1 MWASK
6 PCPAPRSTMRPL
18 RKSLRTRRAIS
29 HASYSSLRGRHRA
42 RHTARATRA
51 KSVSPGKRSTSRWDR
66 RPRDD
71 GENRTLP
78 LVGDSGTLR
87 DPSVPDARL
96 SGPSRNYGDAPRAPR
111 RPPRKAR
118 GGTIPGV
125 FDRRATPRGGMH
137 RRPNAAVIRRR
148 ATKSRRS
155 EWLVPGYGLAKVT
168 RRSKTFTRRSLSRD
182 GLRHDSHAVFRVFR
196 AV

>member
-29 HASYSSLRGRHRA
+29 HASYSSLGGRHRA

-51 KSVSPGKRSTSRWDR
+51 NSVSPGKRSTSRWAR

-78 LVGDSGTLR
+78 LVGDSGTLPDPSVPDARLKPSRSNRPDLPDLRDPPDLPDPSVPDARLKPSRFNRPDPPDLR

-96 SGPSRNYGDAPRAPR
+96 RPSRSN
-111 RPPRKAR
+111 RPDP
-118 GGTIPGV
+118 P
-125 FDRRATPRGGMH
+125 D
-137 RRPNAAVIRRR
+137 
-148 ATKSRRS
+148 
-155 EWLVPGYGLAKVT
+155 
-168 RRSKTFTRRSLSRD
+168 
-182 GLRHDSHAVFRVFR
+182 LRHPRDPPDLPDLRDPSVPDARLKPSRSNRPDVQG
-196 AV
+196 